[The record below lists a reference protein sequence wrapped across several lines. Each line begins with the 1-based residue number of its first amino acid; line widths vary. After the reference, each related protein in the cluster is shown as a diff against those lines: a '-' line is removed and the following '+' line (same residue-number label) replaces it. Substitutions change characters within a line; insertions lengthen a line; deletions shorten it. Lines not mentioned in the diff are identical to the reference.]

1 LTLTLF
7 SKRSPLTLTG
17 CLRFIPA
24 LINRGLGGCHDGVD
38 LAEITRKSLG
48 CTESGNDSKAGAD
61 LEEAIRAGYLVWGSE
76 TVQRLGLRLGWLT
89 ETKPPFLV
97 PIRSSGRC
105 FGPGRGPDLTLTASL
120 APDALRT

>member
-38 LAEITRKSLG
+38 LAEISRKSLG
-48 CTESGNDSKAGAD
+48 CMEFGNDSKAGAD
-61 LEEAIRAGYLVWGSE
+61 LEEAIRTGYLVWGSK
-76 TVQRLGLRLGWLT
+76 TVSKATASIGLVNRTKLGV
-89 ETKPPFLV
+89 TKPNHHFSANTEALYGVTALV
-97 PIRSSGRC
+97 V
-105 FGPGRGPDLTLTASL
+105 D
-120 APDALRT
+120 